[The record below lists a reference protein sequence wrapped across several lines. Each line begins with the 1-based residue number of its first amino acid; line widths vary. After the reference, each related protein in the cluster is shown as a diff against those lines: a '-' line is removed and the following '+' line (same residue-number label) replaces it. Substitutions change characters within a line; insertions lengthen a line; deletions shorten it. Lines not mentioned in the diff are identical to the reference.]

1 MVSLTSKKKN
11 AILYAVD
18 KGVAQTKKVRQKL
31 ILTIKEKIKDREV
44 WIGAVKR
51 VLCTLS
57 FVVLCLLDQIV
68 GSATGIY
75 QQAMRDYTLVAVG
88 VIILCAY
95 RPEDFLKIPYLA
107 WCVVFF
113 TLKPLVFSWIRSN
126 IGYLPELESM
136 SWVIWIFGIV
146 YIRMFYQYVIEKKK
160 PEMNWPL
167 FGVWMAMMICM
178 VFSQFVSGNEE
189 EWPLRFLFAF
199 GTFYLTNYSRKDLNA
214 LFTCLVDGVM
224 IGFFI
229 VQGQAWMHR
238 PYDMIRYE
246 GMYSNCNMNALFYL
260 VVLCAVLCKWYQ
272 AKLKK
277 KTYVIRVVYI
287 LFAGLLVGH
296 MLLTMSRTAVGVA
309 GVVSILFLIFQVMS
323 RRRHR
328 IREFVIDG
336 VALALAAVLCFVPS
350 YYMVR
355 YIPAYVNDPVF
366 FEGDDNAYSML
377 MKIQK
382 DDPVDSEKYV
392 KLDDV
397 VKGFFGR
404 LLWFADFASNEVS
417 RLLRPSMVVYAAENT
432 QGSMNYAENS
442 QAGSIKPGA
451 SQEHPMQEIEQ
462 YISDSMIIRRYTYKY
477 YFMNLNM
484 FGHPQSDFTVWIS
497 KSVSVPHAHNLF
509 LQIAFG
515 FGIPTGCL
523 FFGLVIYAYF
533 SFASKIKKNKQGTYY
548 YLLMTAGVITTVF
561 VIFGMMEI
569 VWTYGQLIFTLFHI
583 VQYLTYHDWLP
594 EKTRFIVAYQNA

>member
-1 MVSLTSKKKN
+1 LVSLTSKKKN

-113 TLKPLVFSWIRSN
+113 TLKPFAFSWIRSN

-377 MKIQK
+377 MKVQK
-382 DDPVDSEKYV
+382 DDPIDSEKYV
-392 KLDDV
+392 ELGDA

-404 LLWFADFASNEVS
+404 LLWFVDFASNEVS
-417 RLLRPSMVVYAAENT
+417 RLFRPSMVVYAAEEDF
-432 QGSMNYAENS
+432 GSDGEAYIEP
-442 QAGSIKPGA
+442 GSDR
-451 SQEHPMQEIEQ
+451 EHPVLTVEEGYSSSFKVRASIYMF
-462 YISDSMIIRRYTYKY
+462 YLK
-477 YFMNLNM
+477 NLNLL
-484 FGHPQSDFTVWIS
+484 GHSRNDRTVWIT
-497 KSVSVPHAHNLF
+497 KDYNPPHAHNLF
-509 LQIAFG
+509 LQIAFD
-515 FGIPTGCL
+515 FGVLVGVL
-523 FFGLVIYAYF
+523 FIFLVGSAYYTVVRK
-533 SFASKIKKNKQGTYY
+533 AMAERYGACYY
-548 YLLMTAGVITTVF
+548 MLMVLSYFTTAF
-561 VIFGMMEI
+561 VLFGMLEI
-569 VWTYGQLIFTLFHI
+569 DWTYGQTAFSLFYV
-583 VQYLTYHDWLP
+583 VQYLVYHKWGSGRLG
-594 EKTRFIVAYQNA
+594 EKPVAEKKRM